1 MIKIE
6 HLNKQF
12 GDHAALKDVSLEFPE
27 HQTTVILG
35 PSGSGK
41 STLLRSL
48 DLLERPE
55 SGHFAFDQTQI
66 DYSQPISESTVL
78 DVRRR
83 TEMVFQQFNL
93 FPHLTVLQNV
103 IEGPVHVLKQD
114 AAAATKRAQELLGKV
129 GLADKAD
136 AYPSAL
142 SGGQA
147 QRVAIA
153 RSLAMRPEYI
163 FLDEP
168 TSALDPELE
177 LGVLKVLLQIAREQ
191 QSMIIVTHN
200 MAFAQKVADKI
211 VFLENG
217 NIEFDGSSDA
227 FFHTDNQ
234 RIRNF
239 VSAMTFA
246 TLE

>member
-1 MIKIE
+1 M
-6 HLNKQF
+6 
-12 GDHAALKDVSLEFPE
+12 
-27 HQTTVILG
+27 
-35 PSGSGK
+35 
-41 STLLRSL
+41 
-48 DLLERPE
+48 
-55 SGHFAFDQTQI
+55 
-66 DYSQPISESTVL
+66 
-78 DVRRR
+78 
-83 TEMVFQQFNL
+83 
-93 FPHLTVLQNV
+93 
-103 IEGPVHVLKQD
+103 
-114 AAAATKRAQELLGKV
+114 
-129 GLADKAD
+129 
-136 AYPSAL
+136 
-142 SGGQA
+142 
-147 QRVAIA
+147 
-153 RSLAMRPEYI
+153 
-163 FLDEP
+163 DEP